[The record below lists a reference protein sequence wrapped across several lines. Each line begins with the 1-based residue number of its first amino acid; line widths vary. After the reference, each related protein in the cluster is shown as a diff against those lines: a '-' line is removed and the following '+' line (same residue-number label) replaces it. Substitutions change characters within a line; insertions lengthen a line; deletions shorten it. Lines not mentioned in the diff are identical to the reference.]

1 MSTNATWNRI
11 QGNWKQVAG
20 SIHEQWGRLTH
31 DDVAQID
38 GKRERLVGKIQERY
52 GIAEEEA
59 NKQINDWEGQV
70 KF

>member
-1 MSTNATWNRI
+1 MSTNATWHRI

-38 GKRERLVGKIQERY
+38 GKRERLLGKIQERY